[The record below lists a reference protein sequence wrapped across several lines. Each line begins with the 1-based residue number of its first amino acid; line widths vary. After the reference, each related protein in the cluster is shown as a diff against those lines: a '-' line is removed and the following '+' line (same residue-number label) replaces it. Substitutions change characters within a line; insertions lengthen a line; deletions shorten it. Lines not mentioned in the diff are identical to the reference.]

1 MTIIARISPDYA
13 AADQLTPRDFQN
25 LVAQGYQSV
34 LNLRLSMEKGFLVN
48 EDALVAEAGLEYR
61 HLPISSTKPDPAGIA
76 AALAE
81 IEKLPKPI
89 LIHCAAGIRAA
100 ALVLVVLAIQENLS
114 HNEVFQKAKEL
125 GVPPQQPILQQL
137 FNRYLAVTPA

>member
-13 AADQLTPRDFQN
+13 AADQLNPRDFQD

-34 LNLRLSMEKGFLVN
+34 INLRLPLEKGFLVN
-48 EDALVAEAGLEYR
+48 EDALVAEAGLEYC
-61 HLPISSTKPDPAGIA
+61 HLPLSPTKPDPVAIE

-81 IEKLPKPI
+81 IQKLPKPT
-89 LIHCAAGIRAA
+89 LIHCAAGVRAA
-100 ALVLVVLAIQENLS
+100 ALVLVILAIQENLG